1 MAELTKD
8 TVLKA
13 LMRAA
18 VTLGI
23 TGLVAL
29 VVLLTFI
36 GVPALL
42 FEWYL
47 PLQLA
52 GGLAA
57 LLSVG
62 YAARRLWRKHRLRRR
77 ARTSLVARAEL
88 EGLALDGDMRVD
100 LGAFDDAYA
109 EILTELRK
117 PGLDRSNL
125 SLLSEGEV
133 REAQAR
139 LFRLVSAAAR
149 LRADMQRLTPRGS
162 HQAPSPMVEEMRK
175 DLVDIGRE
183 IGRLRADTETLWH
196 RLVRMRQLSQQ
207 PLRAPGDEAD
217 LTGVLSELDRA
228 VSAFREIDEARAQ
241 SVEQRVD
248 RLLKQARTKQGA

>member
-8 TVLKA
+8 TVFKA

-23 TGLVAL
+23 MSLVAL
-29 VVLLTFI
+29 AGLLTLI
-36 GVPALL
+36 GVPAML

-57 LLSVG
+57 VLGVG
-62 YAARRLWRKHRLRRR
+62 YAARRLWRKHRLRRQ

-88 EGLALDGDMRVD
+88 EGLALDGDMRVN
-100 LGAFDDAYA
+100 LRAFDEAYA
-109 EILTELRK
+109 EILTELRT

-139 LFRLVSAAAR
+139 LFRLVGAAAR
-149 LRADMQRLTPRGS
+149 LRADMHRLAPKS
-162 HQAPSPMVEEMRK
+162 SQQAPSPMVEEMRK

-207 PLRAPGDEAD
+207 PLHAPGDEAD
-217 LTGVLSELDRA
+217 LAGVLSELDRA
-228 VSAFREIDEARAQ
+228 VSAFREIDETRAQ

-248 RLLKQARTKQGA
+248 HLLRQARTEQRA